1 MASLYHTNAKLLQT
15 ILLVSRPQVRASL
28 NIPVGWQHRCQFSA
42 AKPLCQLESGFS
54 VSFPL
59 EFDDTTK
66 SPKKGSPSKPK
77 AASRTRKPTA
87 RAISEGLKT
96 STPLPVSRTSQGT
109 NGTRK
114 VGDSKRQDYTTTD
127 KFKELVERAEEK
139 TGGID
144 SLEEKSEDPSSG
156 INDISTG
163 LSLEPDGKPTVEKG
177 SERRS
182 KQETNNTPLPGPSQR
197 KEEWQ
202 IQKQALQ
209 KKFGETGWNPRKKLS
224 PDTIEG
230 IRALHGQ
237 YPDKYTTAVLAD
249 EFKVSAEAIRRIL
262 KSKWRPDSEKME
274 ERRERWARRHDRIW
288 DQQAE
293 LGLRPQ
299 RVKEKK
305 IENPDA
311 FEEGRRARQILGNR

>member
-1 MASLYHTNAKLLQT
+1 MASLYHTNARLLQA
-15 ILLVSRPQVRASL
+15 IIQVSRPQVRASL
-28 NIPVGWQHRCQFSA
+28 NIPVGWQQRCQFSA
-42 AKPLCQLESGFS
+42 ATPLHQLESGFS

-66 SPKKGSPSKPK
+66 SPKKGLLSRAK

-87 RAISEGLKT
+87 RAVSEGLKT
-96 STPLPVSRTSQGT
+96 STPLPASRASQGT
-109 NGTRK
+109 NGTGQ
-114 VGDSKRQDYTTTD
+114 VGDSGRKNYTTTD
-127 KFKELVERAEEK
+127 KFKELAERAEEK
-139 TGGID
+139 TGGTD
-144 SLEEKSEDPSSG
+144 GLKEEHEDPSSG

-163 LSLEPDGKPTVEKG
+163 LSVEPDKPPVKKG
-177 SERRS
+177 SERRF
-182 KQETNNTPLPGPSQR
+182 KQETNNAPLPGPSR
-197 KEEWQ
+197 RREEWQ

-230 IRALHGQ
+230 IRVLHEQ

-249 EFKVSAEAIRRIL
+249 EFKVSAESIRRIL
-262 KSKWRPDSEKME
+262 KSKWRPDAEKME

-311 FEEGRRARQILGNR
+311 FEEGRRARQILGNK

>member
-1 MASLYHTNAKLLQT
+1 MASLYHTNARLLQA

-28 NIPVGWQHRCQFSA
+28 NTPVGWQQRCQFSA

-54 VSFPL
+54 VYFPL

-66 SPKKGSPSKPK
+66 SPKKSSPFKPK

-87 RAISEGLKT
+87 RAVFEGLKT
-96 STPLPVSRTSQGT
+96 STPLPASRTSQGT
-109 NGTRK
+109 NGTGK
-114 VGDSKRQDYTTTD
+114 VGDSERQDYTTAD

-139 TGGID
+139 IGGID
-144 SLEEKSEDPSSG
+144 NLEEEREDPSG

-163 LSLEPDGKPTVEKG
+163 LSLELDGKPTVKKG
-177 SERRS
+177 SERGS
-182 KQETNNTPLPGPSQR
+182 KQETNNTRLPGPSRR

-249 EFKVSAEAIRRIL
+249 EFKVSAEAVRRIL
-262 KSKWRPDSEKME
+262 KSKWRPDAEKME

-293 LGLRPQ
+293 LGLRPP

-305 IENPDA
+305 IENADD
-311 FEEGRRARQILGNR
+311 FEEGRRARQILGNK